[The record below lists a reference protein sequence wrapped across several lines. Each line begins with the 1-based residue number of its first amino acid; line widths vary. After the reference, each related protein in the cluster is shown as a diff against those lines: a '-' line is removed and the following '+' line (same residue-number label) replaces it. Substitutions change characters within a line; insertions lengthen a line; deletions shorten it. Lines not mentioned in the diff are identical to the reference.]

1 MPENPYAA
9 ALAWLGPLSSAFG
22 RRTWRRVLVLAA
34 GAILA
39 QGPRTVASALRAAG
53 LDGAPGFSAYHRVL
67 SRRRWSGRAVSR
79 LLLAELL
86 RAFVAPGAPVVV
98 GLDET
103 LERRWGRR
111 IAARGIY
118 RDPVRSSH
126 GHFAKASGL
135 RWFSLMLLAPVP
147 WAGRTWALPFLT
159 ALAPS
164 EQYAR
169 GRGARH
175 KKLTDWARQALL
187 QLARWLPG
195 RRIVAVADRSYAA
208 LELLHAV
215 RRRVCVVARLRLDAR
230 LFDPPPPRTPRT
242 IGRPRV
248 VGARQPS
255 LARRVGRPD
264 TAWRRLEVDGW
275 YGGGRRRRAVELAT
289 GTAVWHHTG
298 LPAVPLRWV
307 LVRDPAGRF
316 EPQALLC
323 TDLDAEPAEALG
335 WFVRRWSVEVTFA
348 EARRHLGVET
358 QRQWSN
364 AAVARTT
371 PALLGLFSLVALR
384 ARELHAQDCL
394 PHRRAAWY
402 RKDEP
407 TFSDTLAAVRRSLW
421 SAAARFP
428 ASPRTPE
435 RVEVPR
441 ALLDRLTDVACL
453 AA

>member
-1 MPENPYAA
+1 MFPSSTAPCFGWLEPLAA
-9 ALAWLGPLSSAFG
+9 AFG
-22 RRTWRRVLVLAA
+22 SRTWRRALVLAA

-39 QGPRTVASALRAAG
+39 QGPRTVASALRAVG
-53 LDGAPGFSAYHRVL
+53 LGAAPGFGSYHRVL

-79 LLLAELL
+79 LLLAELR
-86 RAFVAPGAPVVV
+86 RAFVPPGAPVVV

-111 IAARGIY
+111 VAARGVY
-118 RDPVRSSH
+118 RDAVRSSR
-126 GHFAKASGL
+126 GHFVKASGL

-147 WAGRTWALPFLT
+147 WAGRAWALPFLT
-159 ALAPS
+159 VLAPS
-164 EQYAR
+164 ERHAR
-169 GRGARH
+169 ERGARH

-195 RRIVAVADRSYAA
+195 RRVVAVADRSYAA

-215 RRRVCVVARLRLDAR
+215 RGRVCVVARLRLDAR

-248 VGARQPS
+248 VGARQPT
-255 LARRVGRPD
+255 LAQRVARPD
-264 TAWRRLEVDGW
+264 TSWTRTAVDGW
-275 YGGGRRRRAVELAT
+275 YGGGGREVDVAS

-298 LPAVPLRWV
+298 LPAVPVRWV
-307 LVRDPAGRF
+307 LVRDPAGLF
-316 EPQALLC
+316 QPQALLC
-323 TDLDAEPAEALG
+323 TDLEAGPADVLS

-358 QRQWSN
+358 QRQWSD

-371 PALLGLFSLVALR
+371 PALLGLFSLIALR
-384 ARELHAQDCL
+384 AVGLHACGAL
-394 PHRRAAWY
+394 PHRRTAWY

-407 TFSDTLAAVRRSLW
+407 TFSDALAAVRRSLW
-421 SAAARFP
+421 ADAARFP
-428 ASPRTPE
+428 TSPRASD
-435 RVEVPR
+435 RVKVPR
-441 ALLDRLTDVACL
+441 AVLDRLTDLACH